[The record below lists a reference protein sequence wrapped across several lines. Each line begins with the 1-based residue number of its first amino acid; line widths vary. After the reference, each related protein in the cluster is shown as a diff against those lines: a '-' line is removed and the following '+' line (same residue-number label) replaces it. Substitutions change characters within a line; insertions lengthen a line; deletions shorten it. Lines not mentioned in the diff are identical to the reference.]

1 MISKQRLFWIAW
13 PAFLVAA
20 ALELM
25 VFAVLDP
32 EMLTLF
38 GKPAG
43 WSRQAVYTVT
53 FLIFWFMMMVC
64 SALTVLL
71 TMSPFE
77 LNQLQPQEG
86 ADTAP

>member
-1 MISKQRLFWIAW
+1 MITKQRLFWIAW

-20 ALELM
+20 VLELM

-53 FLIFWFMMMVC
+53 FLIFWVMMMV
-64 SALTVLL
+64 SSGL
-71 TMSPFE
+71 TMLLAVSPFE
-77 LNQLQPQEG
+77 LNQLQPQ
-86 ADTAP
+86 DTSDGKP

>member
-1 MISKQRLFWIAW
+1 MITKQRLFWIAW

-20 ALELM
+20 VLELM

-32 EMLTLF
+32 DMLSLF

-53 FLIFWFMMMVC
+53 FLIFWVMMMVS

-71 TMSPFE
+71 AMSPFE
-77 LNQLQPQEG
+77 LNQLQPQDSSD
-86 ADTAP
+86 AS